1 MYLPLLVFPFNK
13 CNYINYIRSVNILIT
28 SIMKEILSNNE
39 IIDLLLQI
47 LELDN
52 DNQLAL
58 ELGVA
63 RQQIRQFRNSEQK
76 RLPQIIIT
84 RLLQNK

>member
-1 MYLPLLVFPFNK
+1 
-13 CNYINYIRSVNILIT
+13 
-28 SIMKEILSNNE
+28 MKVILSNNE
-39 IIDLLLQI
+39 IIDRLLQI

-76 RLPQIIIT
+76 RLPQIIMT